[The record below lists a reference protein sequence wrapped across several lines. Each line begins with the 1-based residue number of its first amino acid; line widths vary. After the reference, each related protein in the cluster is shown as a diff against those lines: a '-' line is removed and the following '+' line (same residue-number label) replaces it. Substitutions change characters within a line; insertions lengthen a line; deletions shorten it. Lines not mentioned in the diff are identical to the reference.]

1 MLFGSKTCLI
11 ARKYAISS
19 FERVVNIG
27 VAIAVQLWALLVR
40 PYCGLKQPDV
50 FQQPER
56 LQWVYSVE
64 KLP

>member
-27 VAIAVQLWALLVR
+27 VAIAVQHIDGIFVHTFE
-40 PYCGLKQPDV
+40 Q
-50 FQQPER
+50 
-56 LQWVYSVE
+56 
-64 KLP
+64 

>member
-27 VAIAVQLWALLVR
+27 VAIAVQPIDGIFVHTFESGFLI
-40 PYCGLKQPDV
+40 CLKIV
-50 FQQPER
+50 GS
-56 LQWVYSVE
+56 LQITGI
-64 KLP
+64 